1 MTPARQLM
9 SWADDA
15 HSSVAEAR
23 QRYDEGEDAT
33 LG

>member
-15 HSSVAEAR
+15 YSSVAEAR
-23 QRYDEGEDAT
+23 QRYDEWEDAT